1 MWHGRRNSGG
11 SWPPAFPRSSVHV
24 VGEID
29 KMLEVIRMI
38 TNGYPKCI
46 QFNVETKVIDGKFL
60 NIKIFNVPGENTPTT
75 TVLRKPNSKFD
86 IIPFNSNVS
95 LKYKKNGRAGIL

>member
-1 MWHGRRNSGG
+1 
-11 SWPPAFPRSSVHV
+11 
-24 VGEID
+24 
-29 KMLEVIRMI
+29 MI

-95 LKYKKNGRAGIL
+95 LKYKKKWQGWDTLELLEHTHVRY